1 LEAALLRTVP
11 FAVLAAVVLG
21 TGCTDPNLD
30 ARLAAIE
37 AKMETID
44 KKVEGMAKAPP
55 AAAKPGAAPGAASP
69 EEEQAASAL
78 LQAAQKAMEAMEF
91 DEAKA
96 KLAELKS
103 KFGSSRAA
111 RAASRLEGE
120 LAVVGKPAGDL
131 KVEKWHQGNVASFDG
146 GKATLLVFW
155 EVWCPHCK
163 REVPK
168 VEETFKK
175 YGAKGLQVVGLTKQ
189 SRDKTDEDVQAFI
202 KEKNVSYPIAK
213 EDGDLSTRFG
223 VRGVPAAAVVKDGA
237 VVWRGHPARLTDEML
252 EKWL

>member
-1 LEAALLRTVP
+1 MLRTVP
-11 FAVLAAVVLG
+11 FAILATVLLG

-37 AKMETID
+37 AKID
-44 KKVEGMAKAPP
+44 NVSQKVDGIKAAPTAP
-55 AAAKPGAAPGAASP
+55 AGKAGAAAGAASA
-69 EEEQAASAL
+69 EDEQKASEL
-78 LQAAQKAMEAMEF
+78 LQAANKAMGEMKF
-91 DEAKA
+91 DDAKA

-103 KFGSSRAA
+103 KFGTTRAA

-131 KVEKWHQGNVASFDG
+131 KVEKWHQGQVASFDD

-168 VEETFKK
+168 IEETFSK
-175 YGAKGLQVVGLTKQ
+175 YGSKGLNVVGLTKQ
-189 SRDKTDEDVQAFI
+189 SRDKSDEDVQAFI

-213 EDGDLSTRFG
+213 EDGSLSTHFG
-223 VRGVPAAAVVKDGA
+223 VRGVPAAAVVKGGE
-237 VVWRGHPARLTDEML
+237 VVWRGHPARLTDDML

>member
-1 LEAALLRTVP
+1 MLRTVP
-11 FAVLAAVVLG
+11 FAVLSAVLLG

-30 ARLAAIE
+30 KRLAAIE
-37 AKMETID
+37 AKIDALD
-44 KKVEGMAKAPP
+44 KKMDGAKV
-55 AAAKPGAAPGAASP
+55 AAPGAANKAAP
-69 EEEQAASAL
+69 AGAASAEDEQKASQL
-78 LQAAQKAMEAMEF
+78 LQAANKAMEDMNF

-103 KFGSSRAA
+103 KFGTTRAA

-131 KVEKWHQGNVASFDG
+131 NVEKWHQGKVSSFDD

-168 VEETFKK
+168 IEETYKK
-175 YGAKGLQVVGLTKQ
+175 FNGKGLQVVGLTKQ
-189 SRDKTDEDVQAFI
+189 SRDKTDDDVAAFI
-202 KEKNVSYPIAK
+202 KEKGVSYPIAK

-223 VRGVPAAAVVKDGA
+223 VRGVPAAAVVKGGE
-237 VVWRGHPARLTDEML
+237 VVWRGHPARLTDGMI